1 MSPIEPKEFPA
12 PAVTWRRARGVV
24 LFADVCGFFDLARKS
39 PLEELGTVIAQLY
52 GLWGGEIRR
61 QRGEVVSYIG
71 DSVLARFSADSCGTM
86 DPEWCATLAAFH
98 IVKGMKKIRPELEI
112 TVGLN
117 SGEMLEGC
125 WEEAGRPMLTILG
138 DVVNRAAMLV
148 GGPNRPKGI
157 HATQPVVD
165 ILGPR
170 VAREKVTLRVPNNGE
185 ELAIWRLNSLVL

>member
-1 MSPIEPKEFPA
+1 MEPKDFPSL
-12 PAVTWRRARGVV
+12 AVNWRKLRGVV

-39 PLEELGTVIAQLY
+39 PLEDLGTVISQLY
-52 GLWGGEIRR
+52 GFWGGEIRR

-71 DSVLARFSADSCGTM
+71 DSVLALFTADACGTM

-98 IVKGMKKIRPELEI
+98 IVKGMKKIRPDLEI

-117 SGEMLEGC
+117 SGEILEGR
-125 WEEAGRPMLTILG
+125 WDESGRQMQTILG

-148 GGPNRPKGI
+148 GGPARPKGI
-157 HATQPVVD
+157 HASQPVVD
-165 ILGPR
+165 VLGPR

-185 ELAIWRLNSLVL
+185 EWTIWRLNSLVL